1 MPYFYWLNTLLCP
14 VTVTTGRLTK
24 AGDRRNFQFC
34 FPLFWFSLPLSYFI
48 PSQNTQLSNSSS
60 FGASFIS
67 PLQTVALRHFE
78 YYLPYVSLVNDVT
91 EYGSILYEGR
101 KLEIELPLM
110 ELSIPRQQLF
120 YFLHQLARSI
130 FRLKKAAHEVV
141 HRSNDVK

>member
-1 MPYFYWLNTLLCP
+1 MPYFYWLNALLCP

-120 YFLHQLARSI
+120 FGHQLGKINSSATNMQLMKCS
-130 FRLKKAAHEVV
+130 
-141 HRSNDVK
+141 